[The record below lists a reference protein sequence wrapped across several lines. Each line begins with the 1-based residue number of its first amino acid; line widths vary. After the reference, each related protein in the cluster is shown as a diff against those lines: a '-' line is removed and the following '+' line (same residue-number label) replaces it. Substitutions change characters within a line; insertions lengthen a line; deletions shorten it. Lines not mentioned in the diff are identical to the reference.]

1 MLMKTNVPW
10 NERTARYLQIRRC
23 SSCRL
28 RRCFEMGM
36 REELVRSEAENE
48 RHKQLVDINR
58 KRREMF
64 KQQLL
69 EIQQLSFPPVCI
81 FMRKSPSWVF
91 INDDISN
98 YFLFRLFPIIVN
110 SPTKLIGVIYL
121 ILSMLMIHAA

>member
-1 MLMKTNVPW
+1 MLMRNNLAW

-58 KRREMF
+58 KRREML

-69 EIQQLSFPPVCI
+69 EIQQLPISPVRFYLC
-81 FMRKSPSWVF
+81 KGQL
-91 INDDISN
+91 DT
-98 YFLFRLFPIIVN
+98 N
-110 SPTKLIGVIYL
+110 SPLERALQCK
-121 ILSMLMIHAA
+121 